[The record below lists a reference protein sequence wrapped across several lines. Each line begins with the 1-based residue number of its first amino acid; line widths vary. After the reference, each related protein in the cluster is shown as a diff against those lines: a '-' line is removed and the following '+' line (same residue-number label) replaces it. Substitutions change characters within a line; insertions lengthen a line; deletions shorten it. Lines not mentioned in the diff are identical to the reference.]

1 MKNTFLEPV
10 IAQNKHVIL
19 VSNKVRLGGLKI
31 KLIQYF
37 FFLTFYRWSESTLQ
51 YQTFILQVC
60 QIYAIWLSRFLMPV
74 SGLFLTLLFCQLIPL
89 FMLLSCDLLFIS
101 ESMNLMSIIYS
112 LFIIAEFV
120 SILNSLRI
128 IWFIRFFSKFLL
140 NHNNN

>member
-37 FFLTFYRWSESTLQ
+37 FFWHSTVEVNLH
-51 YQTFILQVC
+51 YNIKH
-60 QIYAIWLSRFLMPV
+60 
-74 SGLFLTLLFCQLIPL
+74 LFCKYARYTPFGCLVFSCQCLVYFWHCFFYQLIP
-89 FMLLSCDLLFIS
+89 FFILLSCDLLFIS
-101 ESMNLMSIIYS
+101 GGMNLLSIIYS

-120 SILNSLRI
+120 SILNSLHI
-128 IWFIRFFSKFLL
+128 IWFIKIFHKDTS
-140 NHNNN
+140 

>member
-89 FMLLSCDLLFIS
+89 FMLLSSDLLFIS